1 VFIHPDVCEG
11 CGDCGVQSNC
21 VSILPLDTEFGR
33 KRVIDQSSC
42 NKDFSCLEGFCPSF
56 VTLEGARP
64 RKAARAEVALP
75 DLPAPKLPAI
85 DATWNIV
92 VTGIGGTGV
101 VTVGALFGMAANM
114 EGKGAGVMEM
124 AGLAQKGGAVSIHC
138 RIAERPGD
146 IAAIRVAVGEADAL
160 IGGDL
165 VVSAGARTL
174 GLMTRGCTGAVLNFH
189 ETPTGDFSRDRS
201 FRLPT
206 DRMMLALRAR
216 LGDDAL
222 RMLDATRMAE
232 KLVGDAVYANVMM
245 LGAAWQAGLVPLG
258 ADALMRAIEINGVG
272 VDGNKLAFALGR
284 WGVARPG
291 EAAAAV
297 EPVAPPAEGL
307 EAVVARRAEH
317 LEKYQDAAL
326 AGAYRARIAAA
337 REVDEDLAM
346 AMAKGYHKL
355 LAYKD
360 EYEVARLYSD
370 GRFERLLAEQFEDG
384 GSLQFHLAPP
394 LFARR
399 DPVTGVLRK
408 KAYGP
413 WVMTVF
419 RHLARW
425 KRLRGAPWDPFG
437 YTAERRMERRLI
449 GDYEATVEELLSGLS
464 RDNHR
469 LAREIGSL
477 PETMRGFGHIKAGN
491 IQAAKSREAQLLEAF
506 RSPSPTASAA
516 E

>member
-1 VFIHPDVCEG
+1 
-11 CGDCGVQSNC
+11 
-21 VSILPLDTEFGR
+21 
-33 KRVIDQSSC
+33 
-42 NKDFSCLEGFCPSF
+42 
-56 VTLEGARP
+56 
-64 RKAARAEVALP
+64 
-75 DLPAPKLPAI
+75 
-85 DATWNIV
+85 
-92 VTGIGGTGV
+92 
-101 VTVGALFGMAANM
+101 
-114 EGKGAGVMEM
+114 
-124 AGLAQKGGAVSIHC
+124 VSIHC

-174 GLMTRGCTGAVLNFH
+174 GLMTRGRTGAVLNVH

-284 WGVARPG
+284 WAVARPG

-360 EYEVARLYSD
+360 EYEVARLHAETLEAAVAE
-370 GRFERLLAEQFEDG
+370 GFEGVRAMR
-384 GSLQFHLAPP
+384 FHLAPP
-394 LFARR
+394 VLGGKDARGR
-399 DPVTGVLRK
+399 PRK
-408 KAYGP
+408 RAFGP
-413 WVMTVF
+413 WIMPVF
-419 RHLARW
+419 RRLAGM
-425 KRLRGAPWDPFG
+425 KRLRGTAFDPFG
-437 YTAERRMERRLI
+437 WSAERRMERALI
-449 GDYEATVEELLSGLS
+449 AEYERDMDRVQAGLTPAT
-464 RDNHR
+464 
-469 LAREIGSL
+469 REIAVELAAL
-477 PETMRGFGHIKAGN
+477 PLEIRGFGHVKA
-491 IQAAKSREAQLLEAF
+491 AAAAVAAGRRAALLAAF
-506 RSPSPTASAA
+506 DAGGRPAVRAA